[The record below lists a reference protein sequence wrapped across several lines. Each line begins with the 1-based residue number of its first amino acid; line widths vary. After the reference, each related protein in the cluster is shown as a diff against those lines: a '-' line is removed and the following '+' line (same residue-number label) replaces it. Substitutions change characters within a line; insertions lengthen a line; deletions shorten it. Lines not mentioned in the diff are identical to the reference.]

1 VGIVRWFDNT
11 GEEVVEVMLAV
22 MLVVM
27 LVVML
32 AVMLAPKIIW
42 KKQVK
47 IYTQA
52 S

>member
-11 GEEVVEVMLAV
+11 GEEVVEVILA
-22 MLVVM
+22 VM

-32 AVMLAPKIIW
+32 AVMLAPKINW

-47 IYTQA
+47 FYT
-52 S
+52 